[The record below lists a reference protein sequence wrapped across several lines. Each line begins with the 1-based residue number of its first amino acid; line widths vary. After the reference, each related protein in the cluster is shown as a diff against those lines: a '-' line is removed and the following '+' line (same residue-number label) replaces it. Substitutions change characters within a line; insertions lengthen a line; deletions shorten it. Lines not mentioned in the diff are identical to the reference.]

1 MRSEVLLQQTTKW
14 HLTLRF
20 CGHLQCSRDPQ
31 PSCQKPTPLNP
42 TNPATFPR
50 NIIRTFLMLCTCLR
64 TSGLLYGLESNA
76 VAISNRSCLCRG
88 FAEVGLW
95 GELGRFLL
103 PHFFSAV
110 FPSSVPNI
118 NSPQWKLVFFFCL
131 HTPDSSTLFVCLVSA
146 PNSIPLHRRCSPCA
160 CSIIDWTG
168 GPIYEYGKGE
178 MDGKTFLHVN
188 SCKLLRHLTIGLP
201 LIAVV
206 LVSFFFPMAG
216 FCGQRYGL
224 TIPNFNPPQI

>member
-20 CGHLQCSRDPQ
+20 CGNLQCSRDPQ

-103 PHFFSAV
+103 PHFFFCCVPLQRSKHQFSSMEAGVFFLLAYTRFFHPFCLFGVSPQQHPSPQEV
-110 FPSSVPNI
+110 FP
-118 NSPQWKLVFFFCL
+118 LCL
-131 HTPDSSTLFVCLVSA
+131 FDH
-146 PNSIPLHRRCSPCA
+146 
-160 CSIIDWTG
+160 
-168 GPIYEYGKGE
+168 
-178 MDGKTFLHVN
+178 
-188 SCKLLRHLTIGLP
+188 
-201 LIAVV
+201 
-206 LVSFFFPMAG
+206 
-216 FCGQRYGL
+216 
-224 TIPNFNPPQI
+224 

>member
-20 CGHLQCSRDPQ
+20 CGNLQCSRDPQ

-118 NSPQWKLVFFFCL
+118 NSPQWKLVFFFACMHPIL
-131 HTPDSSTLFVCLVSA
+131 PPFLFVWCQPPTASLSTGGVPPVPVRSLTGQADLFMNMARARWMERRSST
-146 PNSIPLHRRCSPCA
+146 
-160 CSIIDWTG
+160 
-168 GPIYEYGKGE
+168 
-178 MDGKTFLHVN
+178 
-188 SCKLLRHLTIGLP
+188 
-201 LIAVV
+201 
-206 LVSFFFPMAG
+206 
-216 FCGQRYGL
+216 
-224 TIPNFNPPQI
+224 